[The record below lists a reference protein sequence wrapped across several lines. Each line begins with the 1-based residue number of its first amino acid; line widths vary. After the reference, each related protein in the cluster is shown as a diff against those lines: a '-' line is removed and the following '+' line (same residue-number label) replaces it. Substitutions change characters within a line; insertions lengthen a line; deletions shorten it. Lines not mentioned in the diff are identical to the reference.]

1 MKYSQTLISGVFLKR
16 YKRFFAD
23 VEINGEVVVAHVPN
37 TGSLKGVNVPGQ
49 PCLVSPSDNPER
61 KLKYTLEMIQ
71 VPSGAW
77 VGVNTATPNKIVKEA
92 ALAKLFPHWQKYSI
106 VQSEVKINK
115 ESRLDLMLSNEGDE
129 FKHYIEIKNTTL
141 LEGTVAQFPDSVTE
155 RGQKHLREL
164 MLLKEQGHSVEIVFT
179 VQRNDA
185 KSFAPAD
192 LIDVEYGRLLRQAQ
206 KKGVI
211 ITPVVVNLSTIDVS
225 LSTVL
230 LPISL

>member
-1 MKYSQTLISGVFLKR
+1 MKYSQELMAGVFLKR

-23 VEINGEVVVAHVPN
+23 VQLGDDVVVAHLPN
-37 TGSLKGVNVPGQ
+37 TGSMKGVNISGC
-49 PCLVSPSDNPER
+49 PCLISPSDNPER

-92 ALAKLFPHWQKYSI
+92 VIAKLLLHWEKYSH

-115 ESRLDLMLSNEGDE
+115 ESRLDLMLFNEGDPI
-129 FKHYIEIKNTTL
+129 KHYIEVKNTTMI
-141 LEGTVAQFPDSVTE
+141 EGSVAQFPDSVTE

-185 KSFAPAD
+185 TSFAPAD
-192 LIDVEYGRLLRQAQ
+192 LIDAEYGKLLRLAQ
-206 KKGVI
+206 QKGVI
-211 ITPVVVNLSTIDVS
+211 ITPVVVDLSPTETS
-225 LSTVL
+225 LSTRI
-230 LPISL
+230 LPLSF